1 MLVTHSDHTVG
12 GSGGGHGGGGG
23 AGEVGI
29 TKRRRRFRA
38 QQAMTTTMI
47 DSPSTRTP
55 IIGQRIMRSVQ
66 SSALKDPKVDVL
78 VDVVAVVSVLL
89 EVVKLDVVSVMLNV
103 ELVLTV
109 PLLLCE
115 LLLVLETVTEVLEV
129 EVPVLV

>member
-1 MLVTHSDHTVG
+1 
-12 GSGGGHGGGGG
+12 
-23 AGEVGI
+23 
-29 TKRRRRFRA
+29 
-38 QQAMTTTMI
+38 
-47 DSPSTRTP
+47 
-55 IIGQRIMRSVQ
+55 MRSVQ

-109 PLLLCE
+109 PVLLCE

-129 EVPVLV
+129 KYQCWFECLLLTVCWKRMLFLNG